1 MYRQIHKAL
10 STLLTLLMRPQVP
23 GLIELRDTL
32 DNHNPMRRALLSV
45 LALACLAGAA
55 PKKPKLVLAIVVD
68 QFRYDYLVRF
78 GSEYHGGLARL
89 LSQGAVFTNAGYI
102 HVPAITAVGHSTVL
116 TGATPSISG
125 IVANEWFDRDEGVHV
140 TSVSDSHT
148 QLLGGSGTGSSPNR
162 LLVSTIG
169 DEMKMAG
176 AGQPRVIG
184 VSLKDRAAILPAGH
198 MADGAFWFDPRTGN
212 FVSSS
217 YYYQALPA
225 WVEEFNARH
234 AANQYR
240 GVTWLGHKMPDDN
253 ATLFG
258 EIEFSPFGNEL
269 VEAFAERALASEQL
283 GTRKFTDLLTV
294 SFSSNDYVGHR
305 YGPDSGEVRQTAL
318 ATDRLL
324 EKLFQAV
331 DARVGAGNYL
341 VVFTADHGVAP
352 VPEVNVARKMPGGRI
367 NPAAIRAAV
376 QIALVK
382 KYGAGEWVAGAWELA
397 VYLNRE
403 PVARWK
409 LDLAEVESEAALA
422 IQALPHIS
430 RVYTLEG
437 MKRGWG
443 VRDSVSQKVANGYHL
458 RRGPDIELIP
468 DPYWMVGT
476 GKGTGHAAPYSYD
489 THVPLIFLGPGIRPG
504 LYHAPA
510 AINDIAPTLAT
521 MLEIETPS
529 GSVGRPLTE
538 ILQ

>member
-1 MYRQIHKAL
+1 MYRRIHQAL
-10 STLLTLLMRPQVP
+10 STLLTLLMRPRVL
-23 GLIELRDTL
+23 GCIELRDTL
-32 DNHNPMRRALLSV
+32 DNRDPMRRALLCV

-68 QFRYDYLVRF
+68 QFRYDYLIRF
-78 GSEYHGGLARL
+78 RSEYHGGLARL

-102 HVPAITAVGHSTVL
+102 HVPAVTAVGHSTVL
-116 TGATPSISG
+116 TGATPSTSG

-169 DEMKMAG
+169 DELKMAG
-176 AGQPRVIG
+176 GGQPRVIG
-184 VSLKDRAAILPAGH
+184 VSLKDRAAILPSGH
-198 MADGAFWFDPRTGN
+198 MADGAFWFDTKTGN
-212 FVSSS
+212 FVSST
-217 YYYQALPA
+217 YYYKALPA
-225 WVEEFNARH
+225 WVEQFNAPRP
-234 AANQYR
+234 AEQYR
-240 GVTWLGHKMPDDN
+240 GVTWLGHKLPDDN
-253 ATLFG
+253 ARLFE
-258 EIEFSPFGNEL
+258 EIEVSPFGNEL
-269 VEAFAERALASEQL
+269 LEAFAERALASEQL
-283 GTRKFTDLLTV
+283 GTREFTDLLTV

-305 YGPDSGEVRQTAL
+305 YGPDSPEVRQTAL

-367 NPAAIRAAV
+367 DLAAIKATV

-382 KYGAGEWVAGAWELA
+382 KYGAAEWVAGAWDLA

-403 PVARWK
+403 PVARFK
-409 LDLAEVESEAALA
+409 LDLAEVETEAARA

-430 RVYTLEG
+430 RVYTLEE

-443 VRDSVSQKVANGYHL
+443 LRDSVTQKVANGYHL
-458 RRGPDIELIP
+458 RRGPDIELIL
-468 DPYWMVGT
+468 DPYWIVGT
-476 GKGTGHAAPYSYD
+476 ANATTHAAPYSYD
-489 THVPLIFLGPGIRPG
+489 THVPVIFLGPGIRPG
-504 LYHAPA
+504 LYHAPVA
-510 AINDIAPTLAT
+510 VNDIAPTLAT
-521 MLEIETPS
+521 ILEIETPS